1 MSFISVKKLDQESLV
16 CIVVGEK
23 NNRNC
28 IVLRL
33 YRKPNKGLMG
43 VDISS
48 TSVKLLEL
56 SVKNGRYWVESY
68 GLSPLIDGSV
78 VEKNILNVENVA
90 DALERAMN
98 IANPQSSNAAIAVP
112 TSMVIHKVIEMDADM
127 NDDEREVQIRMDAEQ
142 YIPFPLDEVSLDFEV
157 LPEKLNSPNRVNVL
171 LVATRTENVD
181 SRVEVLDLVGVEP
194 KIADVESYALE
205 RSFEVFSDTLPI
217 GVNLVGILDIGHT
230 MTTLSVMQNGK
241 IIYTREQVFGGK
253 QLTQDV
259 QNRYGLSFDEAGRAK
274 KDRTLPDDYESE
286 VLMPFLD
293 AVVQQ
298 AARSLQFFFSS
309 SQFNEIDHIL
319 LAGGNANIPGLQKL
333 MQQKL
338 GYRVTVANPFLQ
350 MGFSPQIDLRK
361 IENDAPSLLVACG
374 LALRSFD

>member
-1 MSFISVKKLDQESLV
+1 M
-16 CIVVGEK
+16 
-23 NNRNC
+23 
-28 IVLRL
+28 LRL
-33 YRKPNKGLMG
+33 YRKPNKGLIG

-48 TSVKLLEL
+48 TTVKILEL

-68 GLSPLIDGSV
+68 GLSPLLDGSV
-78 VEKNILNVENVA
+78 VEKNILNPEAVA
-90 DALERAMN
+90 DALERAVN
-98 IANPQSSNAAIAVP
+98 IGNPQSQNVAVAVP
-112 TSMVIHKVIEMDADM
+112 TSMVIHKIIEMDADM
-127 NDDEREVQIRMDAEQ
+127 SDEEREVQIRMDAEQ

-157 LPEKLNSPNRVNVL
+157 LKDKLANPNRVNVL
-171 LVATRTENVD
+171 LVATRAENID
-181 SRVEVLDLVGVEP
+181 SRVEVLEIAGLSP
-194 KIADVESYALE
+194 KIADVESYAIE
-205 RSFEVFSDTLPI
+205 RAFDVFSDTLPI

-259 QNRYGLSFDEAGRAK
+259 QNRYGLSYDEAGRAK
-274 KDRTLPDDYESE
+274 KDRTLPDDFETE
-286 VLMPFLD
+286 VLMPFLE

-319 LAGGNANIPGLQKL
+319 LAGGNANIPGLAKL
-333 MQQKL
+333 LQQKL
-338 GYRVTVANPFLQ
+338 GYRVTIANPFLQ
-350 MGFSPQIDLRK
+350 MGFSPQIDLKK
-361 IENDAPSLLVACG
+361 IENDAPSLMVACG

>member
-1 MSFISVKKLDQESLV
+1 M
-16 CIVVGEK
+16 
-23 NNRNC
+23 
-28 IVLRL
+28 LRL
-33 YRKPNKGLMG
+33 YRKPNKGLIG

-48 TSVKLLEL
+48 TSVKILEL

-68 GLSPLIDGSV
+68 GLSPLLEGSV
-78 VEKNILNVENVA
+78 VEKNILNPEAVA
-90 DALERAMN
+90 DALERAVN
-98 IANPQSSNAAIAVP
+98 IANPQSQNVAVAVP

-127 NDDEREVQIRMDAEQ
+127 TEEEREVQIRMDAEQ

-157 LPEKLNSPNRVNVL
+157 LNDKLAMANRVNVL
-171 LVATRTENVD
+171 LVATRFENIE
-181 SRVEVLDLVGVEP
+181 SRVEVLEIAGLSP

-205 RSFEVFSDTLPI
+205 RAFDVFSDTLPI
-217 GVNLVGILDIGHT
+217 GVNMVGVLDIGHT
-230 MTTLSVMQNGK
+230 MTTLSVVQKGK

-259 QNRYGLSFDEAGRAK
+259 QNRYGLSYEEAGRAK
-274 KDRTLPDDYESE
+274 KDRTLPDDFETE
-286 VLMPFLD
+286 VLMPFLE

-319 LAGGNANIPGLQKL
+319 LAGGNANIPGLAKL
-333 MQQKL
+333 LQQKL
-338 GYRVTVANPFLQ
+338 GYRVTIANPFLQ
-350 MGFSPQIDLRK
+350 MEFSPQIDLKK
-361 IENDAPSLLVACG
+361 IENDAPSLMVACG